1 MFRSLRGR
9 FVLSHMLPLVV
20 VIPLIGVALVYV
32 LETQMMLDNLS
43 TELMGQAVI
52 VAEIAGTRAD
62 IWADPAQAQ
71 LFVALVDS
79 NLTTRIMLLDLNGDL
94 LCSSDPSDVDLVGQ
108 RLQLAGWASARA
120 GTASVHTTYSR
131 YLQQEVVDV
140 LVPVIGPDQQI
151 MGVVRMSHRL
161 FSVYERFLRLRYL
174 IAGVLAG
181 GLVLGAVAG
190 WAMAVNLERPLR
202 QVTQAVSQLTSGE
215 RTDPLSEQGPRE
227 VRSLSRAVNTLVEQ
241 LHSMEQ
247 ARRKL
252 LSNLVHELG
261 RPLGAFHSAIQA
273 LLGGAADD
281 PLLRHD
287 LLAGMADEV
296 GRMRRLLDDLA
307 TLHDQVL
314 GSLELDRRQTE
325 LYPWLAHTLSPWQ
338 QVAQDKGLQWQ
349 VAIPASLP
357 TIEIDPDRLGQALG
371 NLLSNAIKYTPSGG
385 TVTVQAGIE
394 ARQVWVRVSDTG
406 PGIAPEDL
414 ERIFTPFYH
423 PRPREPQSDRRFAD
437 GMGLG
442 LSIAHDL
449 VAAHGGRLQAE
460 STPGLGSRFTVWLP
474 LPPSQ

>member
-1 MFRSLRGR
+1 MFKSLRGR
-9 FVLSHMLPLVV
+9 FILSHMLPLVV
-20 VIPLIGVALVYV
+20 VIPLIGVTLVYV
-32 LETQMMLDNLS
+32 LETQVMLDNLS

-52 VAEIAGTRAD
+52 VAEVASTRAD
-62 IWADPAQAQ
+62 IWTDPSRAQ

-79 NLTTRIMLLDLNGDL
+79 NVTTRIMLLDLNGDL

-108 RLQLAGWASARA
+108 HGNMVGGAGARA

-140 LVPVIGPDQQI
+140 LVPVIGPDQQV

-190 WAMAVNLERPLR
+190 WAVAVNLEKPLR

-215 RTDPLSEQGPRE
+215 RTEPLPEQGPRE
-227 VRSLSRAVNTLVEQ
+227 VRSLSRAVNALVEQ

-273 LLGGAADD
+273 LVGGAADD
-281 PLLRHD
+281 PPLRHD

-307 TLHDQVL
+307 ALHDQVL

-325 LYPWLAHTLSPWQ
+325 LRPWLAHTLSPWR

-349 VAIPASLP
+349 MTIPASLP
-357 TIEIDPDRLGQALG
+357 TVEIDPDRLGQALG

-394 ARQVWVRVSDTG
+394 AQQLWVRVSDTG
-406 PGIAPEDL
+406 PGIASEDL
-414 ERIFTPFYH
+414 ERVFTPFYR
-423 PRPREPQSDRRFAD
+423 PRPRGPQPDRRFAD

-449 VAAHGGRLQAE
+449 VVAHGGRLQAE

>member
-20 VIPLIGVALVYV
+20 VIPLIGIALVYV
-32 LETQMMLDNLS
+32 LETQVMLDNLS
-43 TELMGQAVI
+43 IELMGQAVI
-52 VAEIAGTRAD
+52 VAEIAGTRTD
-62 IWADPAQAQ
+62 IWADPAQAR

-79 NLTTRIMLLDLNGDL
+79 HLATRVMLLDLNGYL
-94 LCSSDPSDVDLVGQ
+94 LCSSDPSDVDLIGQ
-108 RLQLAGWASARA
+108 RLQLAGWASVRA
-120 GTASVHTTYSR
+120 GKASVRTAYSR

-151 MGVVRMSHRL
+151 MGVIRMSHRL

-190 WAMAVNLERPLR
+190 WAMAVNLEHPLR

-215 RTDPLSEQGPRE
+215 RLDPLPEQGPRE

-241 LHSMEQ
+241 LHSLEQ

-273 LLGGAADD
+273 LLGGAADNP
-281 PLLRHD
+281 PLRSD

-325 LYPWLAHTLSPWQ
+325 LHQWLAHTLSPWRQ
-338 QVAQDKGLQWQ
+338 AAQDKGLQWQ
-349 VAIPASLP
+349 VMIPASLP

-406 PGIAPEDL
+406 PGIASEHL
-414 ERIFTPFYH
+414 ERIFTPFY
-423 PRPREPQSDRRFAD
+423 RPRQRGPQSDRRFAE

-449 VAAHGGRLQAE
+449 VAAHDGRLEAE